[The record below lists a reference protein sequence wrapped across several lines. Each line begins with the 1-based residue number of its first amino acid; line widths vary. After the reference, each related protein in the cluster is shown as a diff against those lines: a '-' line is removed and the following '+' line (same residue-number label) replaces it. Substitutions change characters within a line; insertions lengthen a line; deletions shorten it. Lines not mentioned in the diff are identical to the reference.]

1 METLSI
7 QNTKSPSKA
16 VLWTGRIIS
25 GLIILFL
32 LVDSIMKLIRESHYV
47 DGTKQLGFSVSLVQP
62 LGIVLLLIAI
72 LYIIP
77 RTAIIGALFL
87 TAYFGGAV
95 AIMLQQ
101 GQPFWFPIAF
111 CTLAW
116 VGLLCQQ
123 PALKALFQHQILRR

>member
-16 VLWTGRIIS
+16 ALWTGRIIS

-47 DGTKQLGFSVSLVQP
+47 DGTKQLGFSISLVQP
-62 LGIVLLLIAI
+62 LGIVLLLITI

-77 RTAIIGALFL
+77 RTAVIGAVFL

-95 AIMLQQ
+95 AIMIQQ
-101 GQPFWFPIAF
+101 GQSFVFPIAF

-116 VGLLCQQ
+116 VGLFCQQ
-123 PALKALFQHQILRR
+123 PALKSFFQHKLLSR

>member
-25 GLIILFL
+25 GLIIVFL
-32 LVDSIMKLIRESHYV
+32 LFDSIMKVVRESHYV
-47 DGTKQLGFSVSLVQP
+47 DGTKQFGFSDSFVQP
-62 LGIVLLLIAI
+62 FGMLLLVITI

-77 RTAIIGALFL
+77 RTAVIGAVFL

-95 AIMLQQ
+95 AIMIQQ
-101 GQPFWFPIAF
+101 GQSFVFPIAF

-123 PALKALFQHQILRR
+123 PGLKALLQQKIMNR

>member
-7 QNTKSPSKA
+7 QNAKSPSKA

-32 LVDSIMKLIRESHYV
+32 LMDSIMKLIRESHYV

-62 LGIVLLLIAI
+62 LGIVLLLITI
-72 LYIIP
+72 LYTIP

-95 AIMLQQ
+95 AIMVQQ
-101 GQPFWFPIAF
+101 GQAFAFPVVF

-123 PALKALFQHQILRR
+123 PVLKGFFQLKTSNR

>member
-25 GLIILFL
+25 GLIIVFL
-32 LVDSIMKLIRESHYV
+32 LFDSIMKVVRESHYV
-47 DGTKQLGFSVSLVQP
+47 DGTKQFGFSDSLVQP
-62 LGIVLLLIAI
+62 LGIVLLIITI

-77 RTAIIGALFL
+77 RTAVIGALLL
-87 TAYFGGAV
+87 TGYLGGAV
-95 AIMLQQ
+95 AIMIHE
-101 GQPFWFPIAF
+101 GQSFVFPIAF

-116 VGLLCQQ
+116 VGLICQQ
-123 PALKALFQHQILRR
+123 PGLKALLQQRILNR

>member
-32 LVDSIMKLIRESHYV
+32 LFDSIMKLVREPHYV
-47 DGTKQLGFSVSLVQP
+47 DGTKQFGFSDSLVQP
-62 LGIVLLLIAI
+62 LGVVLLVITL

-77 RTAIIGALFL
+77 RTAVIGAMFL

-95 AIMLQQ
+95 AVMIQQ
-101 GQPFWFPIAF
+101 GQPFVFPIVF

-123 PALKALFQHQILRR
+123 PALKGLLQHKIANR